1 MLKKISIT
9 ILSLIV
15 LFGVY
20 VYAFAAPINI
30 VKSAFAKFPKI
41 VVPTITHTAIDAVSS
56 IDRIL
61 NAKISVDFGSYT
73 NAKATAKIKYYVD
86 GDQSTITQEPQGEGI
101 QILNNEEFFIQLPE
115 FLQTSNNTDYQ
126 IVVDFHDDQ
135 GTLITTVVFPSSTT
149 YQHAELTDTV
159 AKDIIAS
166 MGGTVE
172 FNSGN
177 QQYSNTKLE
186 ISKDALSADA
196 QIVIKQIPIDNFDTS
211 SSSEQLAAVYKV
223 YSIPENIEILS
234 PIKANFY
241 YGLTPTSTKF
251 VLKYKKEE
259 TDKWKIL
266 TISKT
271 DLQNRIITSNIGKFG
286 YYGIFEKIKEEDSN
300 YRPDKRV
307 RVKARIPTY
316 GGFKFNNL
324 KDGDVVKIYTTSGKK
339 IAELTTGDAEG
350 FEWKGRKGTNNS
362 GDWAPSGIYIYQIK
376 VKGKVISGTIVFAK

>member
-15 LFGVY
+15 LLIVSVY
-20 VYAFAAPINI
+20 TFAEPLR
-30 VKSAFAKFPKI
+30 VLSAFTKFPSVI
-41 VVPTITHTAIDAVSS
+41 VPTITHTAIDAVSS

-73 NAKATAKIKYYVD
+73 SATATARIKYSVD
-86 GDQSTITQEPQGEGI
+86 GGDVQQEPQGEGVSI
-101 QILNNEEFFIQLPE
+101 KNNEEFFIQLPE
-115 FLQTSNNTDYQ
+115 FLQSATNTDYQ
-126 IVVDFHDDQ
+126 IVVDFRNDQ
-135 GTLITTVVFPSSTT
+135 GTIIETVVFPSSTK
-149 YQHAELTDTV
+149 YQHSEFTDTITKNIV
-159 AKDIIAS
+159 AGD
-166 MGGTVE
+166 GGTVE